1 MSRSCFTW
9 FRGFTRRLSRRSEEA
24 PNPII
29 PEIAAV
35 VAEARN
41 ARHTELT
48 VSEGEAAEL
57 RCRSGEGQSP
67 IIPEAS
73 DVIHTEL
80 TVRKGEAGFEA
91 SGEGHTRII
100 PAVVAEASNA
110 GHAELT
116 VNEGQANI
124 PDMAAVEAS
133 GESHTDAIVQI
144 SDVSSLLVQLAATKA
159 ELKRVEGVAAAETY
173 RANAIEKRANDNE
186 EICQRLEK
194 LLRGS
199 FWLITDSFSLSSNK
213 MRISSAQEYAE
224 SDSFC
229 KLEAT
234 HPDVAKAFESFKSLL
249 LTVVPYLASQSLK
262 TLETF
267 KAYCAAS
274 FVPSCSLNKVFHARR
289 CPKTLKRMSYV
300 SNFIRDKSKSLPLAV
315 DGAAPGQMKPR
326 AARGMI
332 KDWFRTRSYCF

>member
-9 FRGFTRRLSRRSEEA
+9 LRGITRRLSRQSEEA

-48 VSEGEAAEL
+48 GSEGEAAVGA
-57 RCRSGEGQSP
+57 SGEGHSP

-73 DVIHTEL
+73 DVIIVIHTEL

-110 GHAELT
+110 SHAELT
-116 VNEGQANI
+116 VSEGQANI

-144 SDVSSLLVQLAATKA
+144 PDVSSLLVQLAATKA
-159 ELKRVEGVAAAETY
+159 ELKRVKGVAAAEIY
-173 RANAIEKRANDNE
+173 RANAIEKWANDNE
-186 EICQRLEK
+186 EICERLEK
-194 LLRGS
+194 RLRGS
-199 FWLITDSFSLSSNK
+199 F
-213 MRISSAQEYAE
+213 
-224 SDSFC
+224 
-229 KLEAT
+229 
-234 HPDVAKAFESFKSLL
+234 
-249 LTVVPYLASQSLK
+249 
-262 TLETF
+262 
-267 KAYCAAS
+267 
-274 FVPSCSLNKVFHARR
+274 
-289 CPKTLKRMSYV
+289 
-300 SNFIRDKSKSLPLAV
+300 
-315 DGAAPGQMKPR
+315 
-326 AARGMI
+326 
-332 KDWFRTRSYCF
+332 